1 MGREDSAMPRIALND
16 ITAWISEAALA
27 HADDL
32 PAQLMRRLAV
42 NRRSAN
48 RLLRRLVEAQW
59 LTRSGT
65 TSRPRYE
72 PGLLRQVVRRYP
84 LAGLDEALP
93 WSRDFAPSLALPP
106 SVARLAQ
113 HAFGELLNNAI
124 DHSGGTTV
132 TVSLRQTP
140 SHLQLL
146 VSDDGCGLFDRIAQS
161 FQIDDPAA
169 AMLELSKGKLT
180 SAPDRHTGRGLFFTT
195 RIAEVLDLH
204 ANATAFQ
211 HRAWQRHQ
219 WKRGKP
225 ATRHG
230 TSVFV
235 AIALDTPLT
244 LDAVLRE
251 HSLDGQ
257 GYRFERTVVPLQLL
271 TAPGTVL
278 DSRAQARRATLRLQ
292 QFRHATLDFAGIA
305 EIGHGFADE
314 LFRVFANGQPGLK
327 LEPVNLSPQ
336 VRALIDSVRAH
347 AA

>member
-1 MGREDSAMPRIALND
+1 MPRIALNQL
-16 ITAWISEAALA
+16 TAWITDAARMHGNDLA
-27 HADDL
+27 AH
-32 PAQLMRRLAV
+32 LMQRLGV

-48 RLLRRLVEAQW
+48 RLLARLVDAQW
-59 LTRSGT
+59 LVRRGT
-65 TSRPRYE
+65 TARPRHE
-72 PGLLRQVVRRYP
+72 PGLLRQVVHRYP

-93 WSRDFAPSLALPP
+93 WSRDFAPAFTLPQN
-106 SVARLAQ
+106 VARLAQ

-124 DHSGGTTV
+124 DHSGGTSV
-132 TVSLRQTP
+132 TVSMRQTP

-161 FQIDDPAA
+161 FQIDDRDV
-169 AMLELSKGKLT
+169 AMLELSKGKLS
-180 SAPDRHTGRGLFFTT
+180 SAPERHTGRGLFFTA

-204 ANATAFQ
+204 ANASAFQ

-219 WKRGKP
+219 WKRGTA
-225 ATRHG
+225 ATRQG

-244 LDAVLRE
+244 LDSVLRE

-271 TAPGTVL
+271 TSPGTML
-278 DSRAQARRATLRLQ
+278 DSRAQARRAALRLQ
-292 QFRHATLDFAGIA
+292 QFRHATLDFAGIT

-314 LFRVFANGQPGLK
+314 LFRVFANGQPALT

-336 VRALIDSVRAH
+336 VRALIDSVREH

>member
-1 MGREDSAMPRIALND
+1 MPRIALNHL
-16 ITAWISEAALA
+16 TAWITDAARV
-27 HADDL
+27 HGDDL
-32 PAQLMRRLAV
+32 AAHLMQKLSV
-42 NRRSAN
+42 SRRSAN
-48 RLLRRLVEAQW
+48 RLLARLVDAQW
-59 LTRSGT
+59 LLRSGT
-65 TSRPRYE
+65 TARPRYAL
-72 PGLLRQVVRRYP
+72 GLLRQVVRRYP
-84 LAGLDEALP
+84 LDGLDEALP
-93 WSRDFAPSLALPP
+93 WSRDFAPAFTLPP
-106 SVARLAQ
+106 NVARLAQ

-132 TVSLRQTP
+132 TVSMRQTP

-161 FQIDDPAA
+161 FQIDDRDA

-180 SAPDRHTGRGLFFTT
+180 SDPDRHTGRGLFFTA

-204 ANATAFQ
+204 ANTSAFQ

-219 WKRGKP
+219 WTRGKA
-225 ATRHG
+225 ATQRG

-235 AIALDTPLT
+235 AIALDTPIT

-271 TAPGTVL
+271 APPGTVL
-278 DSRAQARRATLRLQ
+278 DSRAQARHAASRLQ
-292 QFRHATLDFAGIA
+292 QFRHATLDFSGIA
-305 EIGHGFADE
+305 EVGHGFADE
-314 LFRVFANGQPGLK
+314 LFRVYAGGQPALT
-327 LEPVNLSPQ
+327 LEPINLSPP
-336 VRALIDSVRAH
+336 VRALIDSVRTH

>member
-1 MGREDSAMPRIALND
+1 MPRISLHH
-16 ITAWISEAALA
+16 ITGWITEAAVAHGSDLA
-27 HADDL
+27 TH
-32 PAQLMRRLAV
+32 LMQRLSIS
-42 NRRSAN
+42 RRSAQ
-48 RLLRRLVEAQW
+48 RLLARLVETQW
-59 LTRSGT
+59 LVREGT
-65 TSRPRYE
+65 MARPRHA

-84 LAGLDEALP
+84 LAGLDEAQP
-93 WSRDFAPSLALPP
+93 WSRDFAPSFALPAA
-106 SVARLAQ
+106 VARLAQ

-124 DHSGGTTV
+124 DHSAGSTV
-132 TVSLRQTP
+132 TVSMRQTP

-146 VSDDGCGLFDRIAQS
+146 ISDDGCGLFERISQT

-180 SAPDRHTGRGLFFTT
+180 SAPEAHTGRGLFFTA

-204 ANATAFQ
+204 ANAQAFQ

-219 WKRGKP
+219 WKRGK
-225 ATRHG
+225 AAVQQG

-278 DSRAQARRATLRLQ
+278 DSRAHARRAVSRLQ
-292 QFRHATLDFAGIA
+292 QFRHATLDFAGVA

-314 LFRVFANGQPGLK
+314 LFRVYARSQPALE

-336 VRALIDSVRAH
+336 VRALIDSVREH
-347 AA
+347 AG

>member
-1 MGREDSAMPRIALND
+1 MPRIALHHVTGW
-16 ITAWISEAALA
+16 ITEAALA
-27 HADDL
+27 HGNDL
-32 PAQLMRRLAV
+32 AAHLMQRLAIS
-42 NRRSAN
+42 RRSAN
-48 RLLRRLVEAQW
+48 RVLARLVEAQW
-59 LTRSGT
+59 LVRSGT
-65 TSRPRYE
+65 AARPHHS

-84 LAGLDEALP
+84 LEGLDEALP
-93 WSRDFAPSLALPP
+93 WSRDFAPAFTLPA

-124 DHSGGTTV
+124 DHSGGTSV
-132 TVSLRQTP
+132 TVSMRQTP
-140 SHLQLL
+140 THLQLL
-146 VSDDGCGLFDRIAQS
+146 VSDDGCGLFERIAGS

-169 AMLELSKGKLT
+169 AMLELSKGKLS
-180 SAPDRHTGRGLFFTT
+180 SAPERHTGRGLFFTA

-219 WKRGKP
+219 WKRGKA
-225 ATRHG
+225 ATQQG

-244 LDAVLRE
+244 LDAVMRE
-251 HSLDGQ
+251 QSLDGQ

-271 TAPGTVL
+271 TATGTVL
-278 DSRAQARRATLRLQ
+278 DSRAQARRAAHRLQ

-314 LFRVFANGQPGLK
+314 LFRVYAHAQPTLT
-327 LEPVNLSPQ
+327 LEAINLAPP
-336 VRALIDSVRAH
+336 VRALIDSVREPAP
-347 AA
+347 

>member
-1 MGREDSAMPRIALND
+1 MPRIALNG
-16 ITAWISEAALA
+16 ITAWITEVALA
-27 HADDL
+27 HAGDL
-32 PAQLMRRLAV
+32 PAQVMRRLDI

-48 RLLRRLVEAQW
+48 RLLARLVDAQW
-59 LTRSGT
+59 LTRGGT
-65 TSRPRYE
+65 TPRPRYE

-93 WSRDFAPSLALPP
+93 WSRDFAPSFALPP

-132 TVSLRQTP
+132 TVSMRQTP

-146 VSDDGCGLFDRIAQS
+146 VSDDGHGLFDRIAQT

-180 SAPDRHTGRGLFFTT
+180 SMPEHHTGRGLFFTA
-195 RIAEVLDLH
+195 RIAAVLDLH

-211 HRAWQRHQ
+211 HRAWQPHQ
-219 WKRGKP
+219 WKRGK
-225 ATRHG
+225 AAARHG

-244 LDAVLRE
+244 LDAVLRQ
-251 HSLDGQ
+251 HSVDGQ

-278 DSRAQARRATLRLQ
+278 DSRAQARRAALRLQ
-292 QFRHATLDFAGIA
+292 QFRHATLDFGGIE

-314 LFRVFANGQPGLK
+314 MFRVFAASEPAVR

-336 VRALIDSVRAH
+336 VRALIDSVREH

>member
-1 MGREDSAMPRIALND
+1 MPRIALND
-16 ITAWISEAALA
+16 ITAWISEAAQA
-27 HADDL
+27 HAGDL
-32 PAQLMRRLAV
+32 PAQLMQRLAIK
-42 NRRSAN
+42 RRCAN
-48 RLLRRLVEAQW
+48 RLLARLVAAQW

-93 WSRDFAPSLALPP
+93 WTRDFAPSFALPP

-124 DHSGGTTV
+124 DHSGGTAV
-132 TVSLRQTP
+132 TVSMRQTP

-180 SAPDRHTGRGLFFTT
+180 SAPERHTGRGLFFTT
-195 RIAEVLDLH
+195 HIAEVLDLH
-204 ANATAFQ
+204 ANASAFQ
-211 HRAWQRHQ
+211 HRAWQPHQ
-219 WKRGKP
+219 WKRGKA

-257 GYRFERTVVPLQLL
+257 GYRFERTVVPLRLL
-271 TAPGTVL
+271 TAAGTVL
-278 DSRAQARRATLRLQ
+278 DSRAQARRAALRLQ
-292 QFRHATLDFAGIA
+292 QFRHATLDFGGIE

-314 LFRVFANGQPGLK
+314 LFRVFAASEPAVR
-327 LEPVNLSPQ
+327 LEPVNLSPR
-336 VRALIDSVRAH
+336 VRALIDSVREH